1 MTGPLSILDLVVI
14 AVYLVAVI
22 AIGLALAGRQRDA
35 TDYFLGR
42 RDLPWW
48 AVCLSIVATET
59 SALTVI
65 SVPGIAVRGD
75 FRFLQLAFGY
85 LVGRL
90 AVAWLLLPGYF
101 AGTQE
106 TAYQRLGSRFGVGAR
121 RLASGIFMGTR
132 ALGDGVRVF
141 ATAIPLAIVTGWSIP
156 ASIAAVGLATLAY
169 TYVGG
174 LRAVVWV
181 DVVQLGVYVL
191 GGVAAIVIAAGLAG
205 GLSTAL
211 AAASTEGK
219 LRVLDF
225 SWDWTTTY
233 TVASGLIGGAFLS
246 AASHGTDHLIVQ
258 RLLATRS
265 LRDARLALV
274 ASGVLVIGQFALFLF
289 VGTMLWAAGADRAQ
303 LEQDAIFPTFVVERL
318 PSGLAGLI
326 VAGVLAAAMSTVSS
340 SLNALASA
348 STQDFYAPT
357 TGRRDPR
364 HLLTVGRWATA
375 IWALVLVGGAMLF
388 RSRDAPVVVMA
399 LSIASLTYGALLGT
413 FILAAWRRATERD
426 AVIAIVVTTLTMT
439 MVVFGFPLRLL
450 AGLAWP
456 WYVPLGVVI
465 CVVTGI
471 LSSAAPRRGAGGS
484 PRAP

>member
-1 MTGPLSILDLVVI
+1 MTGPLALVDVVVI
-14 AVYLVAVI
+14 AVYLAAVI
-22 AIGLALAGRQRDA
+22 TVGLALAGRQRDA
-35 TDYFLGR
+35 SDYFLGR

-65 SVPGIAVRGD
+65 SVPGIAARGD
-75 FRFLQLAFGY
+75 YTFLQLAFGY
-85 LVGRL
+85 LFGRL

-106 TAYQRLGSRFGVGAR
+106 TAYQRLSSRFGLRAR
-121 RLASGIFMGTR
+121 QLASGIFMGTR

-156 ASIAAVGLATLAY
+156 MSIAAVGVATLAY

-181 DVVQLGVYVL
+181 DVVQLGVYVV
-191 GGVAAIVIAAGLAG
+191 GGVAAIAVAASMAG
-205 GLSTAL
+205 GLGE
-211 AAASTEGK
+211 AAATAGPEGK
-219 LRVLDF
+219 LRVF
-225 SWDWTTTY
+225 AFQWSWTTTY

-274 ASGVLVIGQFALFLF
+274 VSGVLVIVQFALFLV
-289 VGTMLWAAGADRAQ
+289 VGTMLWAAGADRAS
-303 LEQDAIFPTFVVERL
+303 LEQDAIFPTFVVEHF
-318 PSGLAGLI
+318 PAGLAGLV

-348 STQDFYAPT
+348 STHDFYAPA
-357 TGRRDPR
+357 TGRRDAK

-375 IWALVLVGGAMLF
+375 AWAAVLVGGAMLF
-388 RSRDAPVVVMA
+388 RSRDDPVVEIA

-413 FILAAWRRATERD
+413 FLLAAWRRARERD
-426 AVIAIVVTTLTMT
+426 AVVAIVVTALVMT
-439 MVVFGFPLRLL
+439 AVVFGLPVRLFP
-450 AGLAWP
+450 GLAWP
-456 WYVPLGVVI
+456 WYVPLGVGV
-465 CVVTGI
+465 CVLTGI
-471 LSSAAPRRGAGGS
+471 LSSLLPGPPREPAS
-484 PRAP
+484 S